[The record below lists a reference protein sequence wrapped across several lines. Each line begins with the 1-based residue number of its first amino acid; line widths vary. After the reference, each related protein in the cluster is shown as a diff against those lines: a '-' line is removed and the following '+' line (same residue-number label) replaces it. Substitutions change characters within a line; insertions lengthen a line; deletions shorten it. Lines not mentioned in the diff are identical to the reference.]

1 MDTHAEFRISERD
14 TLAIR
19 LAVVIGVL
27 ALGLITGANPIG
39 VSALA
44 VGFAIYTAALQFVL
58 LPRFQTDT
66 WIYGMISADALFSG
80 AVAIVLGLPGPT
92 VAVPALFTI
101 QAALFLDYRGAA
113 VSASLGIVATI
124 GGGLVASSNAI
135 DALSSTVPVITGV
148 AALSAYIASSR
159 FSERAVRRQAGRVD
173 QADSGAAMMLAGL
186 RPIASANDETT
197 ALDALT
203 RSILTITGLDAVAVY
218 TRAGG
223 LGLQKRVV
231 LTRDGDNE
239 AANAVDGSFEE
250 SMHGESAAARAAAQG
265 VALSLGSIGVGGQS
279 ASEQMPAWATQM
291 GYNSGVVAPMVVGH
305 LTAGVVFGLRRDQDS
320 VTLEQIDLMER
331 FVALSARV
339 VAAHNSGTQP
349 ASRNRLSLELDA
361 AGRAEIGEARPI
373 ITMDGLTLDPATDRS
388 SVVGVPVSLSRS
400 EFNLLYALAGSP
412 GQVVD
417 PGSLIESAFSDAP
430 DSGQR
435 TVDTTI
441 YRLRRKLSRVPSG
454 EDLIRTVR
462 GKGYLLVPPVVD
474 STSDQV
480 SATAD

>member
-44 VGFAIYTAALQFVL
+44 VGFAIYTAALQFVI

-203 RSILTITGLDAVAVY
+203 RSILTITALDAVAVY

-265 VALSLGSIGVGGQS
+265 VALSLGSIGVGGRS